1 MDMSI
6 KNYTNE
12 VANILGAEAREIPKN
27 NGVKQHAILIKDE
40 GANLCPLIYVDGFFE
55 AGMTVHE
62 TADKVQEMF
71 EDLSIPAV
79 VREHSIPL
87 TFEEARPNIF
97 LKLVNMNQENI
108 ALGDFIPATD
118 YYDEFH
124 DLIILPRLKVGE
136 NKDGIASAAINQSL
150 LDLWGTD
157 MTTVVNIGVMNLEG
171 TTSIQSLP
179 AVLSLLCPID
189 LDMTVETCTQDILIV
204 SNKQNINGA
213 INIITAIDELYK
225 RFPEGFTVLPSSVHE
240 VIVVSN
246 DSFAHSSEM
255 VSMVREINATVVRP
269 EEVLSNN
276 IYTFR

>member
-108 ALGDFIPATD
+108 ALDDFIPATD

-124 DLIILPRLKVGE
+124 DLIILPRLKVRE
-136 NKDGIASAAINQSL
+136 NKDGIASVAINQSL

-179 AVLSLLCPID
+179 AVLSLLYPID
-189 LDMTVETCTQDILIV
+189 FDMNVETDPVNALIV
-204 SNKQNINGA
+204 SNKQNLYGA

-225 RFPEGFTVLPSSVHE
+225 RFPEGFTVLPSSIHE

-246 DSFAHSSEM
+246 DTFENSSEM
-255 VSMVREINATVVRP
+255 VSMVREINATIVKP